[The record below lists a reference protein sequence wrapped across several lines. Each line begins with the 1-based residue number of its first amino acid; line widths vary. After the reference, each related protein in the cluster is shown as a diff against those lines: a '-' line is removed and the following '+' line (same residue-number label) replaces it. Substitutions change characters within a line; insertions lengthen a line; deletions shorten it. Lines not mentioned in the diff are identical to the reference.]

1 MYGNM
6 VLDCPILRKTVRKS
20 GHLSDNE
27 HFSSMNNR

>member
-20 GHLSDNE
+20 GHLSGFE
-27 HFSSMNNR
+27 HFTNEPHR